1 MRRRRSTRTRPSGPA
16 SDGAPAHGRG
26 DRRGAVP
33 VPRARQREVRGERP
47 CVGRKSP
54 ALERERD
61 RLRERD
67 ERLASRTAA
76 DPDDLRRAP
85 RRKAPDALQLEVEA
99 RHARGRRAR
108 RAADVLH
115 AILGKLVEK
124 TKCQVALGGGHP
136 PELAFGKADVTRV
149 ERRVEH
155 RIVNGDG
162 EEGADLRLLLLF
174 FCLVLVGLGEKPS
187 LRAALAAEREVS
199 RADRAVPAEVLEAV
213 RALLDENRARTSAGI
228 ARRR

>member
-1 MRRRRSTRTRPSGPA
+1 MRRRRSTRARPSGPA
-16 SDGAPAHGRG
+16 ATAPLRTAAATAEEP
-26 DRRGAVP
+26 RRF
-33 VPRARQREVRGERP
+33 RARQREVRGERP
-47 CVGRKSP
+47 CVARKSP
-54 ALERERD
+54 ARERARD

-108 RAADVLH
+108 RATDVLH
-115 AILGKLVEK
+115 AVFGKLVEK

-136 PELAFGKADVTRV
+136 PELAFGKADVTRG

-162 EEGADLRLLLLF
+162 EEGADLRLS
-174 FCLVLVGLGEKPS
+174 PS
-187 LRAALAAEREVS
+187 LLPRLR
-199 RADRAVPAEVLEAV
+199 RP
-213 RALLDENRARTSAGI
+213 
-228 ARRR
+228 RRRTTHPRRPCCRTRGFPSGSRSTGRSP